1 MEYSLNTLLYKGG
14 TMLHLARYSSVTPAD
29 FDRALG
35 ITVGF
40 DSMFDRLFG
49 DSHRIETASSFPPY
63 NILKGEEEKYTIEMA
78 VAGFSQEDLEI
89 ELKEGV
95 LKISS
100 KSEKEEKEYLH
111 RGIARRAFSRSFTLS
126 DDIVVKGAELVNGML
141 TIYLERIVP
150 EEKKS
155 RLIQIGQADES
166 AIKKL
171 N

>member
-1 MEYSLNTLLYKGG
+1 
-14 TMLHLARYSSVTPAD
+14 MLHLARYSSVTPAD
-29 FDRALG
+29 FERALG

-49 DSHRIETASSFPPY
+49 DSHRLETASSFPPY
-63 NILKGEEEKYTIEMA
+63 NIRKDGEEKYTIEMA

-95 LKISS
+95 LTVKS

-111 RGIARRAFSRSFTLS
+111 RGIAKRAFSRSFTLS
-126 DDIVVKGAELVNGML
+126 DDIVVKGADLVNGML
-141 TIYLERIVP
+141 TIDLERIVP
-150 EEKKS
+150 EDKKS
-155 RLIQIGQADES
+155 RLIEIGQAEES
-166 AIKKL
+166 NIKKL

>member
-1 MEYSLNTLLYKGG
+1 
-14 TMLHLARYSSVTPAD
+14 MLHLARYSSVTPAD
-29 FDRALG
+29 FEKALG

-49 DSHRIETASSFPPY
+49 DIQRTETASGFPPY
-63 NILKGEEEKYTIEMA
+63 NIRKDEEEKYTIEMA
-78 VAGFSQEDLEI
+78 VAGFSQEDLEV

-95 LKISS
+95 LTIRS
-100 KSEKEEKEYLH
+100 KSEKEEKKYLH

-126 DDIVVKGAELVNGML
+126 DDVVVKGADLVNGML
-141 TIYLERIVP
+141 TIDLERIVP

-155 RLIQIGQADES
+155 RLIEIGQADES
-166 AIKKL
+166 KFKKL